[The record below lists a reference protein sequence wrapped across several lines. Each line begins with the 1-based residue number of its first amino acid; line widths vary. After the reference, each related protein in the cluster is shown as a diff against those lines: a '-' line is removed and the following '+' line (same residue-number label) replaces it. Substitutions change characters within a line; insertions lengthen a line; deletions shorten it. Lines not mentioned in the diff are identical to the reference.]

1 MSHEIL
7 VALNVSNDE
16 VYQSYRNAM
25 APILNQYGGRFCYDF
40 KVSDVLKAEQNEE
53 VNRVFTLNFPSAE
66 NKEGFFNDPAYL
78 LVKNDYFDK
87 SVASVHILAAYDQA

>member
-7 VALNVSNDE
+7 VALHVKNDE
-16 VYQSYRNAM
+16 VYQSYRDAM

-53 VNRVFTLNFPSAE
+53 INRVFTLNFPSVE
-66 NKEGFFNDPAYL
+66 SKDGFFSDPAYL
-78 LVKNDYFDK
+78 LVKNDYFVK
-87 SVASVHILAAYDQA
+87 SVVGAHILAAYDKA